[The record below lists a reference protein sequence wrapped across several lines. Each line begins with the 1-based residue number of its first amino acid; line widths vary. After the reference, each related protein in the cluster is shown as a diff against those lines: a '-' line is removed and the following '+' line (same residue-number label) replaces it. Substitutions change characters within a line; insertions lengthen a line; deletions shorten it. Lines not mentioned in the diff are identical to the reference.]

1 MNGAC
6 PPDALPTNVHDT
18 GAVAV
23 AVHVFGGVL
32 STLIEPVS
40 TGIDVVVVDVV
51 VVVTGAVVVVEVV
64 AAVVVVVALAVV
76 VVVDVVVGPVDP
88 PQLVAA
94 SMPIATII

>member
-1 MNGAC
+1 LLAGFLKIHVNVYGAW

-23 AVHVFGGVL
+23 AVHGVFC
-32 STLIEPVS
+32 TLIEPVS
-40 TGIDVVVVDVV
+40 TGIEVVVVDVV
-51 VVVTGAVVVVEVV
+51 VVVTG
-64 AAVVVVVALAVV
+64 AVVVVVALAVV